1 MSHHQNTVR
10 LKAVQNLLLQT
21 GVNFAFVGGATV
33 SLYAQRETA
42 EVRPTDDVDV
52 VVEIATYGAA
62 FTKMTEQLLQLG
74 FNPDVESKVICRY
87 LYDGL
92 VIDIMPVREDVF
104 GFKNRWYEDGLN
116 NAIDYEIDDQV
127 TVKIFSAPYFIASK
141 LEAFNDRGGNDGRT
155 SSDFEDIIFVME
167 NRPALWNEIKAV
179 DEELREYLKEGF
191 NKLLNNPHME
201 EWVDSHAGYSSP
213 PMTPIILEEMRR
225 FGSGD

>member
-1 MSHHQNTVR
+1 MSHHQNIVR

-33 SLYAQRETA
+33 SLYAQRETE

-116 NAIDYEIDDQV
+116 NDIDYEIDDQV

-167 NRPALWNEIKAV
+167 NRPALWNEIK
-179 DEELREYLKEGF
+179 
-191 NKLLNNPHME
+191 
-201 EWVDSHAGYSSP
+201 SC
-213 PMTPIILEEMRR
+213 
-225 FGSGD
+225 